1 MKPTPDLAQLLAIMA
16 ALRHPE
22 TGCPWD
28 IVQSFESIAHY
39 TLEEA
44 QEVVDAIRRGDLVDL
59 KEELGDLLL
68 QVVFHARMAEEQG
81 AFAFPDVVEA
91 INRKLIRRHPH
102 VFGDRNAGN
111 PGAVKELWDRIKAEE
126 KAERAAA
133 RAAAGLP
140 DDRPKGLLGG
150 VKTALPALERAVRL
164 QDKAGTVGF
173 DWNNA
178 ELVLDKIAEETSEVR
193 EALRAGEAADIEEEI
208 GDLLFVMANLA
219 RHAKV
224 DPETAL
230 DKANAKFIRRFR
242 AIETALE
249 ALGRTLADASL
260 EEMEA
265 LWVAA
270 KTAEKA

>member
-68 QVVFHARMAEEQG
+68 QVVFHAHMAEEQG

-164 QDKAGTVGF
+164 QEKAGTVGF